1 MQTKTKRQPKLP
13 ATERIEIQAVWSSI
27 LSLKNPPVVP
37 FPAYRTAVPGLV
49 IHRDM
54 LCPASFRIGQP
65 ETYVPE
71 EGETWSLTHEASGWL
86 LCNNIKTAK
95 LALALAEAVRD
106 VADWTLERTPLLATP
121 NLVNGF
127 MAARREVLEK

>member
-1 MQTKTKRQPKLP
+1 MSTKRQPKLP
-13 ATERIEIQAVWSSI
+13 TTERIEIQAVWSSI
-27 LSLKNPPVVP
+27 LSLKKNPPVVP
-37 FPAYRTAVPGLV
+37 FPAWRTAVPGLV
-49 IHRDM
+49 VHRDM

-65 ETYVPE
+65 ETYIPI
-71 EGETWSLTHEASGWL
+71 EGETWTLAHEASGWM

-106 VADWTLERTPLLATP
+106 VADWTLARDPLLKTP